1 MWDEDIVA
9 AHGTADTAGLLV
21 RALGALISQR
31 TNNPNLHALLGISD
45 VASQDLAEQLLRT
58 ETFAEL
64 TAGVPAATPT
74 LEAAFMLLYMLT
86 RNKSTAS
93 AILMEVMNDA
103 EAVIA
108 KQTLNDDGTTTTR
121 SEMVAGP

>member
-1 MWDEDIVA
+1 
-9 AHGTADTAGLLV
+9 
-21 RALGALISQR
+21 
-31 TNNPNLHALLGISD
+31 
-45 VASQDLAEQLLRT
+45 
-58 ETFAEL
+58 
-64 TAGVPAATPT
+64 
-74 LEAAFMLLYMLT
+74 MLLYMLT